1 MENNKLIAEFMGI
14 DYVNV
19 DAYQLPYNK
28 DWNWLIPV
36 IDKCYQ
42 EHMSKHIAE
51 AVMTCNINEAYNA
64 VVEFIKEYNDER
76 Q

>member
-1 MENNKLIAEFMGI
+1 
-14 DYVNV
+14 
-19 DAYQLPYNK
+19 
-28 DWNWLIPV
+28 
-36 IDKCYQ
+36 
-42 EHMSKHIAE
+42 MSKHIAE